1 MAIPKTVLIRV
12 LLIITLLS
20 AAAMLFVPPIVQD
33 SRYHQFA
40 DQRTILGIPNFY
52 NVITNLA
59 FLWVGF
65 MAVYKLYKAQ
75 LKIMAAVQ
83 QSYTIF
89 FIAIAC
95 IAFGSAYYHWQ
106 PNNSSLVWDRVPIT
120 IAFMSLFSFTLAETV
135 SCRLGRMVLFPLLF
149 TGILSVACWYWGE
162 IHGSGDLRL
171 YALVQFLPLLLLLLL
186 LLLGQPVF
194 NSQAGY
200 WYLLTAYVLAKLA
213 EHFDV
218 TIFQLTSGMVGGH
231 ALKHLLSAAGL
242 YVLLVFFEKRSSKNV
257 FISSIQHQQK

>member
-1 MAIPKTVLIRV
+1 
-12 LLIITLLS
+12 
-20 AAAMLFVPPIVQD
+20 
-33 SRYHQFA
+33 
-40 DQRTILGIPNFY
+40 
-52 NVITNLA
+52 
-59 FLWVGF
+59 

-75 LKIMAAVQ
+75 LKIMAAAQ

-120 IAFMSLFSFTLAETV
+120 IAFMSLFSFALAETV

-171 YALVQFLPLLLLLLL
+171 YALVQFLPCYYCCCCCCWA
-186 LLLGQPVF
+186 
-194 NSQAGY
+194 NRY
-200 WYLLTAYVLAKLA
+200 LTARPATGICLPPMYW
-213 EHFDV
+213 
-218 TIFQLTSGMVGGH
+218 Q
-231 ALKHLLSAAGL
+231 
-242 YVLLVFFEKRSSKNV
+242 NWP
-257 FISSIQHQQK
+257 SILM